1 MFPSKVNPSTLN
13 PGLFFSPPSPTHTP
27 PLTLRRYY
35 KTEYIQLHLIT
46 DDELF
51 FSFFF
56 FLRAS
61 MIIDPFYDMLQARK
75 KKVTQAAL
83 N

>member
-1 MFPSKVNPSTLN
+1 MFPSKVNPNTLN
-13 PGLFFSPPSPTHTP
+13 PGLFFPPPPSPTRT

-46 DDELF
+46 DDEFF